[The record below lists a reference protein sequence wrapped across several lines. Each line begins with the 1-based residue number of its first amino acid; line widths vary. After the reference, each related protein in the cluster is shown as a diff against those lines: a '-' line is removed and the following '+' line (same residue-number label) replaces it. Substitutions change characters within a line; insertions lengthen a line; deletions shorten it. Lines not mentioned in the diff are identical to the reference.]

1 MSNTSRRTADAAVL
15 TYDLGTTRIKVALFS
30 LRGRL
35 IGQRA
40 ARHQEYREGNRAWQD
55 ADAWWSDAVRLTK
68 ELVAAKPRN
77 VVAVSV
83 SGRGG
88 AAVFVG
94 RDGTVIGQPWSDRR
108 HAPELSSLVEWRKN
122 GAHLSNYAAA
132 LLAKKQWFVA
142 NEPNRARQLRHVL
155 YAKDFLVYR
164 LTGAPV
170 TDRTSGPDASQ
181 WDPRALHHTASTN
194 LVPNVALPWDIAGPL
209 DARAAKVLEL
219 PAGIPV
225 VVGAHDGICANV
237 GAGAGHPGAY
247 AITLGTHAVVRAIR
261 TDVPD
266 GSFRF
271 YDLPPDR
278 HVIGGNA
285 VMGGRA
291 ADWFLDLIF
300 GANDRARARHFVTMD
315 KAAAAVPAGAGGVRF
330 LPFLSGQVAPESRPG
345 ASAVFTGLR
354 TSHNRFN
361 AYRAVLEGG
370 AFAIRSIFD
379 QILAWC
385 GEPSMIRLT
394 GSGARSRIW
403 CEILAHS
410 IGRAIEASDEAVEG
424 RGAAIFATVA
434 LGLYPDYDAAATAL
448 VPIRQRY
455 EPEATLTAE
464 YEALYRDWRNVS
476 EATRPLDRRTAANF
490 TL

>member
-1 MSNTSRRTADAAVL
+1 MPTTAESSNDDAIL

-40 ARHQEYREGNRAWQD
+40 ARHREYREGKRAWQD
-55 ADAWWSDAVRLTK
+55 ADAWWSDAVRLTN
-68 ELVAAKPRN
+68 ELIGAKPRR
-77 VVAVSV
+77 VVAISV

-88 AAVFVG
+88 AAVFIG

-108 HAPELSSLVEWRKN
+108 HTAELSSLGEWRKG
-122 GAHLSNYAAA
+122 GAHVSNYAAA
-132 LLAKKQWFVA
+132 LLAKKQWFLA
-142 NEPNRARQLRHVL
+142 NEPVRARQLRHVL
-155 YAKDFLVYR
+155 YAKDFLIYR
-164 LTGAPV
+164 LTREAV
-170 TDRTSGPDASQ
+170 TDRTSGPDAAN
-181 WDPRALHHTASTN
+181 WDERALEHTGCTN
-194 LVPNVALPWDIAGPL
+194 LVPRVALPWEIAGSL
-209 DARAAKVLEL
+209 DPRAAAALDL

-237 GAGAGHPGAY
+237 GAGAGHAGAY

-261 TDVPD
+261 SDIPD

-300 GANDRARARHFVTMD
+300 GANDRSRARHFVAMD
-315 KAAAAVPAGAGGVRF
+315 AAASGVPVGSGGVRF

-354 TSHNRFN
+354 TSHDRSN

-379 QILAWC
+379 QIYAWC
-385 GEPSMIRLT
+385 GEPSVIRLT

-403 CEILAHS
+403 CEILANS
-410 IGRAIEASDEAVEG
+410 IGRTLESSDEAVEG
-424 RGAAIFATVA
+424 RGAAVFAAVA
-434 LGLYPDYDAAATAL
+434 LGLYPDYDAAAAAL
-448 VPIRQRY
+448 VPIKKRHV
-455 EPEATLTAE
+455 PDAALTAE
-464 YEALYRDWRNVS
+464 YEELYRDWQTVS
-476 EATRPLDRRTAANF
+476 EATRPLDRRTPANF
-490 TL
+490 AL